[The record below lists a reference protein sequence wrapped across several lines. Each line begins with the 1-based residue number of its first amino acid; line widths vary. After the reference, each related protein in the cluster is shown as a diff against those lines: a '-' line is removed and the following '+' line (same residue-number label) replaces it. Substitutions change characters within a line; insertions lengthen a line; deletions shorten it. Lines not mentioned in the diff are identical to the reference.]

1 MRSDARTAALDGRVR
16 KGFRPL
22 LPQPIADARRNLH
35 FFTRVSF
42 LFASYKSFQA
52 QTRVQAWITRADQA
66 AIDAAW
72 SKQHDWGGRALYRLA
87 CDLKGY
93 HLKGCQWLGSRP
105 DIAPPEF
112 VLHLSKLQDRC
123 PPLAL
128 SEVEAVIDSETGSR
142 LAEAF
147 SEFDEEPLGSASIA
161 QVHSARLPPAGLLR
175 RRKKVAVKVQRP
187 GARYVMLRD
196 LAMVK
201 TFLCH
206 PAVRRSFAWDPA
218 VIMQQ
223 VEGETRMEFDFE
235 AEASAM
241 DSAAR
246 VLNRRRG
253 GLLNPRGWLRGGGRV
268 AVPRSIAGMVTPRL
282 LVMERLDGLTLSRLA
297 VASGAA
303 VPQAVSSGA
312 AAASRDRLGRQERRV
327 ARRMLRSLGEAYGQM
342 LFEDGFGGI
351 HADPHPGNILLAPS
365 LVGVRVGLVDWGQT
379 KTFDLSA
386 RLRLARLTLALSSY
400 GDADGRNRSDA
411 LLQAFVGLGV
421 EWDSTKPESLQHAA
435 AAATAIEWFDT
446 RPVPSP
452 FSSDP
457 TSSNYPMNSLGEI
470 TAFPVELVY
479 LVRCTQILRAL
490 GDHAGVEWSLADAAS
505 APARRLLRRH
515 GGRAQNWDYTS
526 TRL

>member
-1 MRSDARTAALDGRVR
+1 
-16 KGFRPL
+16 
-22 LPQPIADARRNLH
+22 
-35 FFTRVSF
+35 
-42 LFASYKSFQA
+42 
-52 QTRVQAWITRADQA
+52 
-66 AIDAAW
+66 
-72 SKQHDWGGRALYRLA
+72 
-87 CDLKGY
+87 
-93 HLKGCQWLGSRP
+93 
-105 DIAPPEF
+105 
-112 VLHLSKLQDRC
+112 
-123 PPLAL
+123 
-128 SEVEAVIDSETGSR
+128 
-142 LAEAF
+142 
-147 SEFDEEPLGSASIA
+147 
-161 QVHSARLPPAGLLR
+161 
-175 RRKKVAVKVQRP
+175 
-187 GARYVMLRD
+187 
-196 LAMVK
+196 
-201 TFLCH
+201 
-206 PAVRRSFAWDPA
+206 
-218 VIMQQ
+218 
-223 VEGETRMEFDFE
+223 MEFDFE

-246 VLNRRRG
+246 VLNRWRG

-268 AVPRSIAGMVTPRL
+268 AVPRSIAGMVTPTL
-282 LVMERLDGLTLSRLA
+282 LVMERLDGLTLSRLGE
-297 VASGAA
+297 ASGAA
-303 VPQAVSSGA
+303 PPQAVSSGA

-351 HADPHPGNILLAPS
+351 HADPHPGNILLAPA

-515 GGRAQNWDYTS
+515 GGRAQNWEYTS
-526 TRL
+526 TRLSSP